1 MFVFSRLGMR
11 WSREKMMMLGHET
24 PFQPPIVRQI
34 NGDESMVLN
43 VDLKWHIWE
52 CRYYT
57 ISVRVKLGTD
67 VVLVFC

>member
-1 MFVFSRLGMR
+1 
-11 WSREKMMMLGHET
+11 MMMLGHET